1 MTTEPRSRALPR
13 VLVVDDDFRL
23 LVSLRRGLTL
33 RGFEVE
39 CSETL
44 AEALSWLEQDW
55 PQAVVLDVGMPGMD
69 GVTFCRLIRERF
81 TLPILMLT
89 ARDAV
94 EDRVS
99 GLDAGADDYLTKP
112 FALDE
117 LVARISALLRRGRGP
132 LEPRVRTYLDVDLD
146 ASTWTARRGG
156 ENLDLT
162 STEFRI
168 LQVLL
173 DPPGAVCTRERLL
186 TEVWGGPYAA
196 SSNVVD
202 VHVAN
207 LRRKLEHGGR
217 SRLIHSVR
225 TVGYRLRTAT

>member
-1 MTTEPRSRALPR
+1 MTTQPQVHAMPR

-23 LVSLRRGLTL
+23 LVSLRRGLSL

-44 AEALSWLEQDW
+44 AEALSGLEQSW
-55 PQAVVLDVGMPGMD
+55 PEAVVLDVGMPGMD

-94 EDRVS
+94 EDRVA

-117 LVARISALLRRGRGP
+117 LVARLTALMRRGRSLGEQR
-132 LEPRVRTYLDVDLD
+132 LRTFLDVELD
-146 ASTWTARRGG
+146 PNTWTASRAG
-156 ENLDLT
+156 EDLGLT

-173 DPPGAVCTRERLL
+173 DPAGAVCTRERLL
-186 TEVWGGPYAA
+186 TEVWSGPYAA